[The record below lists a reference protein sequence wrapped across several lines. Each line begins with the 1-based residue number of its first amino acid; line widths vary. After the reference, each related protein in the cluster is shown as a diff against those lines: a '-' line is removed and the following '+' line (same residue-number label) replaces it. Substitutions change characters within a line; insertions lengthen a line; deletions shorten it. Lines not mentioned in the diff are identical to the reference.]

1 MEILRT
7 EGLYKTYNE
16 GTDLEVR
23 ALKPLQAAGWVIA
36 GRADSGRAFDVTLS
50 PSGVAK
56 VAEAVPLWENAQAAF
71 EREVGQDRAVRMRDE
86 ILELNL
92 GG

>member
-23 ALKPLQAAGWVIA
+23 ALKPL
-36 GRADSGRAFDVTLS
+36 DLS
-50 PSGVAK
+50 
-56 VAEAVPLWENAQAAF
+56 
-71 EREVGQDRAVRMRDE
+71 
-86 ILELNL
+86 I
-92 GG
+92 